1 MFSNRQQENRMH
13 KIVTLNDAVK
23 AKRAKDAIAAAIEA
37 DKARVR
43 YNQLLTLAQNMHIG
57 ELMRQGN
64 PVFYTFRD
72 GNYIESAN
80 INDLV

>member
-1 MFSNRQQENRMH
+1 MN
-13 KIVTLNDAVK
+13 KIVTINDVVK
-23 AKRAKDAIAAAIEA
+23 AKRARDAIAAAKEA
-37 DKARVR
+37 DRARIR
-43 YNQLLTLAQNMHIG
+43 YNQLLTLSQNMHIG
-57 ELMRQGN
+57 ELMRQGK